1 MSSKWKNSKEY
12 FIAYSIIIN
21 AAQHFGFCTYQEI
34 AQAIGIS
41 TAGSYMGKIVSELIG
56 LISQNEIEQ
65 GRPMLSSIVVGVSG
79 KPGDGYYEWAKELG
93 LLQEDDDKETFW
105 KKQCQL
111 IYDEWKI
118 PYKISKGK

>member
-1 MSSKWKNSKEY
+1 MATEWKNTKEY
-12 FIAYSIIIN
+12 FKTYSTMIN

-41 TAGSYMGKIVSELIG
+41 TAGSYMGKIIGEIIG

-93 LLQEDDDKETFW
+93 LLQEGEDKEAFW
-105 KKQCQL
+105 SDQCEQ
-111 IYDEWKI
+111 IYEEWKI
-118 PYKISKGK
+118 SYRISKGK

>member
-1 MSSKWKNSKEY
+1 MSTKWKDTKEY
-12 FIAYSIIIN
+12 FITYSIIIN

-56 LISQNEIEQ
+56 LVSQNEIEQ

-79 KPGDGYYEWAKELG
+79 KPGDGYYEWAEKLG
-93 LLQEDDDKETFW
+93 LLHEGEDKEAFW

-111 IYDEWKI
+111 IYEEWKI
-118 PYKISKGK
+118 PYKLSTGK